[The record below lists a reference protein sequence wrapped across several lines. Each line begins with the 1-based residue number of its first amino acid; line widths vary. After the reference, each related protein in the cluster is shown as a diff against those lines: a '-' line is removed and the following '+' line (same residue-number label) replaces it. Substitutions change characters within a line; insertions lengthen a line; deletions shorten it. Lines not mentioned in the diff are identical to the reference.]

1 MRSGWAGLHSRTVHL
16 EPPTATREPA
26 THPCWREPCVAIT
39 RLPAHAGP
47 RPARRVAAQR
57 PLAAGAD
64 LRSASHPAARAP
76 HWLSPARRSAA
87 RPGAVQRAKAARHP
101 QPPLPAAGR
110 RAAGGQAGPRQG
122 RPVDPDRTGHH
133 RPGGSAVRRLDRRHP
148 GLPPPARLHPDGG
161 HHEFTLVY
169 LGRIWPRVRDQLR
182 EREVDLKVVH
192 VRTRQFWEQLDS
204 NEVDLL
210 CGGLAAPAGQAD
222 IAPGYDVIQWHCDTL
237 TLLTNLDH
245 RSLPNRRISS
255 ERLRILPRVISAAGI
270 IVDFLHRWYGPGYR
284 NQLTVAAEI
293 DDIYYG
299 LGLLRSHLVDGCMI
313 VTRSIGQRALSG
325 GLPGGSGFRIVELD
339 DDFHPRLELVSGV
352 FARKGERQQ
361 YASSHP
367 LNILWDAF

>member
-1 MRSGWAGLHSRTVHL
+1 VSRSLASPRMPGPDRLGELLRSDPSLLELTFDQLRTLLLVRHTGSAL
-16 EPPTATREPA
+16 RAAQQLGREQSSVQKQLDTLNRHFQRLVGELLVVKQGRGKDVLLTPTGR
-26 THPCWREPCVAIT
+26 AIT
-39 RLPAHAGP
+39 A
-47 RPARRVAAQR
+47 
-57 PLAAGAD
+57 LAEALFAD
-64 LRSASHPAARAP
+64 WTADIQDSR
-76 HWLSPARRSAA
+76 
-87 RPGAVQRAKAARHP
+87 
-101 QPPLPAAGR
+101 
-110 RAAGGQAGPRQG
+110 
-122 RPVDPDRTGHH
+122 
-133 RPGGSAVRRLDRRHP
+133 RRLGRTLTV
-148 GLPPPARLHPDGG
+148 GTT
-161 HHEFTLVY
+161 EFTLGY

-222 IAPGYDVIQWHCDTL
+222 IAPGYDVIQWHRDTL

-255 ERLRILPRVISAAGI
+255 ERLRILPLVIPAAGI

-367 LNILWDAF
+367 LNILWDAFTTEATSTAAASPPV